1 MAIAFL
7 TSFAL
12 KPGRPKPMHSTMNKT
27 GMAGRIVFRGGC
39 ATAAATL
46 LATGFLAWEASR
58 VVGRSGAADAAESS
72 RRLLVAGGF
81 AGVGAALVS
90 GMALYGA
97 VRAALRPLR
106 GIFARL
112 AGSAGA
118 LGSSTHQIAGTL
130 RTVADGASSQAA
142 SFEETAASLEEITGM
157 TRRNAENAASAKS
170 IAAEA
175 RAAADT
181 GSADMAQMAAA
192 MREIKEAGDSISK
205 IIRTIDEI
213 AFQTNILAL
222 NAAVEAARAGE
233 QGLGFAVVADEVRN
247 LAQRSAAAAK
257 ETSAKIGDA
266 IAKSERGVLLS
277 GKVAAGLQDIL
288 GKVRQVDELIAQIA
302 VASGEQSEGI
312 GQINQAVNR
321 MEQVTQSN
329 AAATDEASRSVGR
342 LGEQASVLGE
352 AVRDLE
358 AIVSAGSSATSPA
371 TTTAVAAVPA
381 PRAKAVPATETAQSS
396 PTPSAPANT
405 VPAGKAAAPAKDPF
419 PMPPLP
425 DAPAAEKSQPAAGHF
440 HDF

>member
-1 MAIAFL
+1 
-7 TSFAL
+7 
-12 KPGRPKPMHSTMNKT
+12 
-27 GMAGRIVFRGGC
+27 
-39 ATAAATL
+39 
-46 LATGFLAWEASR
+46 
-58 VVGRSGAADAAESS
+58 
-72 RRLLVAGGF
+72 
-81 AGVGAALVS
+81 
-90 GMALYGA
+90 
-97 VRAALRPLR
+97 
-106 GIFARL
+106 
-112 AGSAGA
+112 
-118 LGSSTHQIAGTL
+118 
-130 RTVADGASSQAA
+130 
-142 SFEETAASLEEITGM
+142 
-157 TRRNAENAASAKS
+157 
-170 IAAEA
+170 
-175 RAAADT
+175 
-181 GSADMAQMAAA
+181 

-371 TTTAVAAVPA
+371 TMTAVAAVPA

-396 PTPSAPANT
+396 PTPSSPANT